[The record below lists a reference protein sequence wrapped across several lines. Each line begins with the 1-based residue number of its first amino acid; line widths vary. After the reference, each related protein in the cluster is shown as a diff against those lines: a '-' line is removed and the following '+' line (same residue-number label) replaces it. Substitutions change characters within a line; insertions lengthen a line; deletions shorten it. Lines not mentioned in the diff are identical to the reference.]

1 MRPVDRS
8 KMQDALDWAG
18 LSISLDAEDMLLGK
32 EFGGIDMSGGQWQ
45 RLALAR
51 SYYRDRPIVFLDE
64 PTAAIDPLE
73 EMALYQKLEDLAEG
87 RTVVLVTHRLGA
99 VRTADQII
107 VLEHGKIVEAGNFD
121 ELMEKKGRFSYIWK
135 EQMKWYQ

>member
-1 MRPVDRS
+1 LKKRS
-8 KMQDALDWAG
+8 DQCAN
-18 LSISLDAEDMLLGK
+18 I
-32 EFGGIDMSGGQWQ
+32 F
-45 RLALAR
+45 
-51 SYYRDRPIVFLDE
+51 
-64 PTAAIDPLE
+64 
-73 EMALYQKLEDLAEG
+73 
-87 RTVVLVTHRLGA
+87 VTHRLGA